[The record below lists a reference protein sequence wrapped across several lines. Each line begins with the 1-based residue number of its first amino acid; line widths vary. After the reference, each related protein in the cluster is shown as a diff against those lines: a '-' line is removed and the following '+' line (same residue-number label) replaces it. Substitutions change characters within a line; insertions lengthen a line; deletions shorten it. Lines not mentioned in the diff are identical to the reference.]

1 MFWVSDVNRLAPAV
15 ILLIILFSALVLLP
29 ETGTVRAY
37 EGIYI
42 RADGSVEGTDEIQRV
57 GDVYTFRGNVEGS
70 IFVERDAIV
79 IDGAGYKLQ
88 GSGDNV
94 GIDLRHRNN
103 VTVRNLRIED
113 FLGNCGILLIDTV
126 NCNIINNTLTDNFK
140 GIEMTGSSSGN
151 RIAENHVQ
159 NNSAGIEI
167 YSTNPGSDN
176 VISENEVSNNHFGIQ
191 VKDFLYTNVSGNIL
205 TSNTWGLG
213 LGLGSGSIARNNVMN
228 DNTYGFRS
236 FNVQAVNVD
245 VDTSNTMNGEPIYY
259 WVDQHDKTVPADAC
273 YVALIGCTGITVK
286 NLNLAGNLE
295 GVFLGSTT
303 NSTITSNKIS
313 NNMNGITFDASS
325 NNTVS
330 GNTITENEAGISVR
344 WDSLNNTIIGN
355 DITANNETGIYLAES
370 ESNSI
375 IGNNVTDNGRGVYTE
390 YCGVNIFHHNSFIN
404 NTQQWYDIGFTP
416 WPILLQFS
424 VSIWDDGNEGNYW
437 SDYEDKYPN
446 ATELDGSGIWNTPYV
461 LHESNQDN
469 YPLME
474 QYIIPEF
481 PSWTP
486 LLLALTV
493 LAVALALYKKEIASK
508 NTLN

>member
-1 MFWVSDVNRLAPAV
+1 MLRVSDVNRLAPAL
-15 ILLIILFSALVLLP
+15 ILLITLFSALFLLP
-29 ETGTVRAY
+29 ETGTVWAY

-42 RADGSVEGTDEIQRV
+42 RADGSVEGTDEIERV
-57 GDVYTFRGNVEGS
+57 GDVYTFTGNIEGS
-70 IFVERDAIV
+70 IFVERDNVV

-88 GSGDNV
+88 SSGDSV
-94 GIDLRHRNN
+94 GIDLRQRKN

-126 NCNIINNTLTDNFK
+126 NCNIIQNTLTDNFK

-191 VKDFLYTNVSGNIL
+191 VKDFLYTNISGNIL

-213 LGLGSGSIARNNVMN
+213 LGLGSGSTAKNNVMN

-245 VDTSNTMNGEPIYY
+245 VDTSNTVNGKPIYY
-259 WVDQHDKTVPADAC
+259 WVNQHNKAVPADAC
-273 YVALIGCTGITVK
+273 YVALIGCTGISVK

-303 NSTITSNKIS
+303 NSTIASNRIS

-325 NNTVS
+325 NNTVT
-330 GNTITENEAGISVR
+330 GNTITDNEAGISVR
-344 WDSLNNTIIGN
+344 WSSVNNNIIGN
-355 DITANNETGIYLAES
+355 NITANNETGIYIAES

-375 IGNNVTDNGRGVYTE
+375 IGNNITNSGRGVYTE
-390 YCGVNIFHHNSFIN
+390 YCGVNIFHHNNFIN
-404 NTQQWYDIGFTP
+404 NTQQWADIGFTP
-416 WPILLQFS
+416 WPIPLQIS
-424 VSIWDDGNEGNYW
+424 VSIWDDGTEGNYW
-437 SDYEDKYPN
+437 SDYENKYPN

-469 YPLME
+469 YPLTTPH
-474 QYIIPEF
+474 IIPEF
-481 PSWTP
+481 PSWT
-486 LLLALTV
+486 LIFLTLAAFAVV
-493 LAVALALYKKEIASK
+493 LAFYKKKLHLKA
-508 NTLN
+508 LH